1 MCKIRLIRL
10 IKIISPQSG
19 ERLLIMRIM
28 HIPVPPQRRPKQIDS
43 NPLKSKKKSRLILN
57 AILTSIFYSISEN
70 FNSIFLGGFEVEQ
83 VYTERDS
90 KIGFGKA
97 GA

>member
-1 MCKIRLIRL
+1 
-10 IKIISPQSG
+10 
-19 ERLLIMRIM
+19 
-28 HIPVPPQRRPKQIDS
+28 
-43 NPLKSKKKSRLILN
+43 
-57 AILTSIFYSISEN
+57 LTSIFYSISEN